1 VTPRSAAQVRKIAV
15 VTGSR
20 ADYGLLRPTLRALS
34 SDARFELQLLVAAMH
49 LSEQYGLTV
58 REIDDDGF
66 PIAARVET
74 PDVQAPEDLGR
85 AFSEAIAGFGAAF
98 ARLGPDFLVVLGDRH
113 EILSAAL
120 AATGFGIAI
129 AHVHGG
135 ELSEGSVDDSLRH
148 CVTKLAHIHFVANR
162 LYGERVCQ
170 LGEQPDHV
178 YVVGAPAL
186 EVIRGLELLDREQ
199 LADALGEITL
209 RRPLVVLTLHP
220 ASLDPDA
227 AAGEAHAVVR
237 GVARV
242 IGKDGTVV
250 ITLPNDDLGNVQTR
264 RALLEYAEEEPN
276 VFAFQALGQLRYLS
290 LLSHAD
296 AMVGNSSSGLIEAP
310 AFDLPTINVGD
321 RQRGRLRA
329 SNVLDCESSVDAV
342 ANTLT
347 RALNSNFRA
356 SLAGMENPYGSRD
369 TSARIL
375 DVLASTNADE
385 VRDKRFFDLPEGQWR
400 SEIPFGD
407 GIR

>member
-1 VTPRSAAQVRKIAV
+1 MTSTEVKKVAV

-34 SDARFELQLLVAAMH
+34 NDARFELQLLVAAMH

-58 REIDDDGF
+58 REIADDGF
-66 PIAARVET
+66 PIAARIETSDVEA
-74 PDVQAPEDLGR
+74 PDDLGR
-85 AFSEAIAGFGAAF
+85 AFSEAIAGFGTAL
-98 ARLGPDFLVVLGDRH
+98 ARLSPDFLVVLGDRH

-148 CVTKLAHIHFVANR
+148 CVTKLAHVHFVANR
-162 LYGERVCQ
+162 VYGERVCQ

-178 YVVGAPAL
+178 HVVGAPAL
-186 EVIRGLELLDREQ
+186 EAIRELELLDRDE
-199 LADALGEITL
+199 LADALGRIAL

-220 ASLDPDA
+220 ASLEPDA
-227 AAGEAHAVVR
+227 AASEAHAVIR
-237 GVARV
+237 GVDQV
-242 IGKDGTVV
+242 IGNEGTVV

-264 RALLEYAEEEPN
+264 RALLDYAEEEPH
-276 VFAFQALGQLRYLS
+276 VFAFRALGQLRYLS

-329 SNVLDCESSVDAV
+329 ANVLDCEPSADAV
-342 ANTLT
+342 ANALT
-347 RALNSNFRA
+347 HALNSNFRA
-356 SLAGMENPYGSRD
+356 SLAGMESPYGGRD

-375 DVLASTNADE
+375 EVLASTDADE

-400 SEIPFGD
+400 SEIRFGD
-407 GIR
+407 GIP